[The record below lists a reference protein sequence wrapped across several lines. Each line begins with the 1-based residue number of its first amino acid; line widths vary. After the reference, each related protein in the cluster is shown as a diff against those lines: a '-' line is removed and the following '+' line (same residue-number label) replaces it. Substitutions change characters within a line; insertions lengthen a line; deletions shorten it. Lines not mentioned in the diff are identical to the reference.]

1 MISATWER
9 LNPVSERRRIAKE
22 IAAKRGQ
29 LARSISELEEKLD
42 VSKQSKLAGERI
54 TASYQRNPVPWWIGA
69 GVVGVVIVSAV
80 AWAVFG
86 DD

>member
-1 MISATWER
+1 M
-9 LNPVSERRRIAKE
+9 SERRRIASD
-22 IAAKRGQ
+22 IAAKRKR
-29 LARSISELEEKLD
+29 LARSISELEDKLD
-42 VSKQSKLAGERI
+42 FSQQSKRTGERI

>member
-1 MISATWER
+1 MISETWGR
-9 LNPVSERRRIAKE
+9 TKLVSERRRIAAE
-22 IAAKRGQ
+22 IATKRKR
-29 LARSISELEEKLD
+29 LARSISELEDKLD
-42 VSKQSKLAGERI
+42 FSQQSKRTGERI

-69 GVVGVVIVSAV
+69 GIAGVVIVSAV

>member
-1 MISATWER
+1 MARER
-9 LNPVSERRRIAKE
+9 QQ
-22 IAAKRGQ
+22 IAAEIE
-29 LARSISELEEKLD
+29 ARREQFNKTVAEMESKFDIPAQRAALGEKML
-42 VSKQSKLAGERI
+42 G
-54 TASYQRNPVPWWIGA
+54 SYQTNPLPWWIGA

>member
-1 MISATWER
+1 MISETWGR
-9 LNPVSERRRIAKE
+9 TKLVSERRRIAAE
-22 IAAKRGQ
+22 IATKRKR
-29 LARSISELEEKLD
+29 LARSISELEDKLD
-42 VSKQSKLAGERI
+42 FSQQSKRTGERI

-69 GVVGVVIVSAV
+69 GVAGVVIVSAV

>member
-1 MISATWER
+1 MISETWGR
-9 LNPVSERRRIAKE
+9 TKLVSERRRIASD
-22 IAAKRGQ
+22 IAAKRKR
-29 LARSISELEEKLD
+29 LARSISEFEDKLD
-42 VSKQSKLAGERI
+42 FSQQSKRTGERI

>member
-1 MISATWER
+1 M
-9 LNPVSERRRIAKE
+9 SERRRIAAE
-22 IAAKRGQ
+22 IAAKRKR
-29 LARSISELEEKLD
+29 LARSISELEDKLD
-42 VSKQSKLAGERI
+42 FSQQSKRTGERI
-54 TASYQRNPVPWWIGA
+54 TASYQRNPAPWWIGA

>member
-1 MISATWER
+1 MISVTSGR
-9 LNPVSERRRIAKE
+9 TKLVSERRRIAAE
-22 IAAKRGQ
+22 IAAKRKR
-29 LARSISELEEKLD
+29 LARSISELEDKLD
-42 VSKQSKLAGERI
+42 FSQQSKRTGERI

-69 GVVGVVIVSAV
+69 GVAGVVIVSAV

>member
-1 MISATWER
+1 M
-9 LNPVSERRRIAKE
+9 SERRRIASD
-22 IAAKRGQ
+22 IAAKRSQ
-29 LARSISELEEKLD
+29 LAKSIAELEGKLD
-42 VSKQSKLAGERI
+42 VSAQSKLAGEKI
-54 TASYQRNPVPWWIGA
+54 TASYQRNPLPWWIGA